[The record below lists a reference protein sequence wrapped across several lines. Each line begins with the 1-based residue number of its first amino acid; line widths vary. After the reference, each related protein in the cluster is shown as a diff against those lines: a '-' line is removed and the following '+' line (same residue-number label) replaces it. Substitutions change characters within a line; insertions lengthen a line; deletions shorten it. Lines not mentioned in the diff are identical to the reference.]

1 MLIGGGEGRD
11 LSVGVVRKE
20 NKCSTKKA
28 KWLKGDF
35 FTLFFLAG
43 LGLHCFMGLSLAEER
58 GGYPLAVEHGLLMA
72 VASLTEEHRVLGRS
86 GFSVAVPGL

>member
-1 MLIGGGEGRD
+1 MLDKEGKRAQ
-11 LSVGVVRKE
+11 RR
-20 NKCSTKKA
+20 
-28 KWLKGDF
+28 F
-35 FTLFFLAG
+35 FYTFFLAG

-58 GGYPLAVEHGLLMA
+58 GGYPLAAEHGLLMA